1 MSHPFKHFALIIK
14 HRHQV
19 IRNGSHLGIFWH
31 CLRHDLSKFSPVE
44 FNNASKYFVGTHSPV
59 YEERLSNGYF
69 SKQCQHHTKRN
80 KHHWEYWTDF
90 LKGRIIAK
98 NMPYKYALEFV
109 ADTLSASK
117 TYDPKNF
124 KSDTTLKYFEA
135 HSKVYYMTDT
145 TKEFIH
151 WCLSEY
157 AENGW
162 KNLKKKN
169 TKKRYKEIE
178 EKHPK
183 TKVFESLQIFENLP
197 LLKEVIK

>member
-1 MSHPFKHFALIIK
+1 MAHPFKHLSLILK

-19 IRNGSHLGIFWH
+19 IRNGYHLGIFWH
-31 CLRHDLSKFSPVE
+31 CLKHDLSKFSPVE

-90 LKGRIIAK
+90 LKGRVIAK

-124 KSDTTLKYFEA
+124 KNDTTLKYFET

-145 TKEFIH
+145 TREFIR

-178 EKHPK
+178 EKYPK
-183 TKVFESLQIFENLP
+183 TKVFEAMQIFENLP
-197 LLKEVIK
+197 LLKEGL